1 MDKCF
6 VNSSGQM
13 IEDTIGSDNLILKN
27 IKSNISIEPEKVLWD
42 KSLKIIKDNV
52 SPQVFKTWFTP
63 IKALKWENF
72 LLTLSV
78 PSQFFFEWIEEHYFD
93 LMNKTISQIFGE
105 SAKVQYQII
114 FDDYEDTHEPKSI
127 KLPGLKNNSRSNQNT
142 LPFEPITI
150 ETREFPTYLNQRYS
164 FDNFITG
171 DSNQLAYSAAMAVSQ
186 NPGKTRFNPLVLY
199 GDTGLGKTHL
209 VQAIGNYIS
218 NNFPRMRTLYTNSER
233 FTMEFIS
240 AIQNNKTNEFVNFY
254 RSVDVLIVDDIQ
266 FFAGK
271 EKTQDNFFHTFNAL
285 YQAGK
290 QLILTSDK
298 APGELRDVDDRL
310 ISRFKW
316 GLTADIQSPD
326 YEMRMALLQR
336 KSQDEGIE
344 IPSEIIE
351 YIARHVKSSV
361 RELEGALISL
371 VAKVTLDKKPM
382 SLELAK
388 DVVYGFGV
396 PEPPQLTIENIKKI
410 VCEYYN
416 ISPSLVESKSRKHE
430 IALPRQM
437 SIYLSKML
445 TQSSLKAIGAAYGGR
460 DHSTVLHSCQTI
472 ENYISTDKSV
482 KDSYQTL
489 YKKMKPE

>member
-1 MDKCF
+1 MDKYF

-13 IEDTIGSDNLILKN
+13 IEDTIGSDNL
-27 IKSNISIEPEKVLWD
+27 SNNNLNSNNSNESGKVLWD
-42 KSLKIIKDNV
+42 KCLKIIKDNV

-105 SAKVQYQII
+105 KAKVQYQII

-127 KLPGLKNNSRSNQNT
+127 KLPGLKNNARSNQNT
-142 LPFEPITI
+142 LPFEPVTI
-150 ETREFPTYLNQRYS
+150 ESRDFPSFLNQRYS

-209 VQAIGNYIS
+209 VQAIGNYITA
-218 NNFPRMRTLYTNSER
+218 NFPRLRTLYTNSER

-271 EKTQDNFFHTFNAL
+271 KKKLRIIFS
-285 YQAGK
+285 
-290 QLILTSDK
+290 IL
-298 APGELRDVDDRL
+298 
-310 ISRFKW
+310 
-316 GLTADIQSPD
+316 
-326 YEMRMALLQR
+326 
-336 KSQDEGIE
+336 
-344 IPSEIIE
+344 
-351 YIARHVKSSV
+351 
-361 RELEGALISL
+361 
-371 VAKVTLDKKPM
+371 
-382 SLELAK
+382 
-388 DVVYGFGV
+388 
-396 PEPPQLTIENIKKI
+396 
-410 VCEYYN
+410 
-416 ISPSLVESKSRKHE
+416 
-430 IALPRQM
+430 
-437 SIYLSKML
+437 
-445 TQSSLKAIGAAYGGR
+445 
-460 DHSTVLHSCQTI
+460 STHCT
-472 ENYISTDKSV
+472 
-482 KDSYQTL
+482 
-489 YKKMKPE
+489 KPENN